1 MSDPLDLSIVTGE
14 AVSLESRP
22 ASVMTRALATLI
34 DFAFYGLVLVLL
46 ALGLSGQMARLNSA
60 QAGTVAVVG
69 IALLTVGVPTVV
81 ETVTRG
87 RSLGKVVVGT
97 RVVRDDGG
105 PIRFRHALTR
115 WSTGMVEL
123 FLTAGLLAFTVSMLG
138 RRSKRLGDMLAG
150 TYVARVRGVEE
161 TDYPL
166 LLPPELAAWA
176 ANADM
181 AALPDRVSLYARKYL
196 ARTATL
202 SPQAR
207 SRLALSLAA
216 EVEKYVSPP
225 PPPGTHPERFLA
237 AVLATRRD
245 REYLVALRQRA
256 SEQQELAALSRAA
269 EPYDST
275 RRASDASRMGM
286 PFRTG

>member
-1 MSDPLDLSIVTGE
+1 
-14 AVSLESRP
+14 
-22 ASVMTRALATLI
+22 MTRALATLI
-34 DFAFYGLVLVLL
+34 DVGFYAVALLLLLL
-46 ALGLSGQMARLNSA
+46 ALSPQLGRLNSA
-60 QAGTVAVVG
+60 QANTLVVVG
-69 IALLTVGVPTVV
+69 IALLAVGVPTTV

-87 RSLGKVVVGT
+87 RSLGKIVLGT

-115 WSTGMVEL
+115 WSTAMVEL

-161 TDYPL
+161 VDLPL
-166 LLPPELAAWA
+166 LVPPELAAWA
-176 ANADM
+176 ATADM
-181 AALPDRVSLYARKYL
+181 AALPDRVSLHARKYL

-202 SPQAR
+202 TPQAR
-207 SRLALSLAA
+207 QRLGLSLAA
-216 EVEKYVSPP
+216 EVERYVSPP

-256 SEQQELAALSRAA
+256 AEEAELAALTQA
-269 EPYDST
+269 YLST
-275 RRASDASRMGM
+275 GRASDARRIGM
-286 PFRTG
+286 PPRTG

>member
-1 MSDPLDLSIVTGE
+1 VAPEDLDTIITGE

-34 DFAFYGLVLVLL
+34 DVGFYAVALLLLLL
-46 ALGLSGQMARLNSA
+46 ALSPQLGRLNSA
-60 QAGTVAVVG
+60 QANTLVVVG
-69 IALLTVGVPTVV
+69 IALLAVGVPTTV

-87 RSLGKVVVGT
+87 RSLGKIVLGT

-115 WSTGMVEL
+115 WSTAMVEL

-161 TDYPL
+161 VDLPL
-166 LLPPELAAWA
+166 LVPPELAAWA
-176 ANADM
+176 ATADM
-181 AALPDRVSLYARKYL
+181 AALPDRVSLHARKYL

-202 SPQAR
+202 TPQAR
-207 SRLALSLAA
+207 QRLGLSLAA
-216 EVEKYVSPP
+216 EVERYVSPP

-256 SEQQELAALSRAA
+256 AEEAELAALTQA
-269 EPYDST
+269 YLST
-275 RRASDASRMGM
+275 GRASDARRIGM
-286 PFRTG
+286 PPRTG

>member
-1 MSDPLDLSIVTGE
+1 MGSELDTIITGE

-34 DFAFYGLVLVLL
+34 DVAFYGMVLVLL
-46 ALGLSGQMARLNSA
+46 LAGLSGQLAELNEA
-60 QAGTVAVVG
+60 QVNTVMVVA
-69 IALLTVGVPTVV
+69 IALLAVGAPTAV

-115 WSTGMVEL
+115 WSTAMVEL
-123 FLTAGLLAFTVSMLG
+123 YLTAGLLAFTVSMLS

-161 TDYPL
+161 YEYPL
-166 LLPPELAAWA
+166 LMPPELASWA
-176 ANADM
+176 ATADV
-181 AALPDRVSLYARKYL
+181 AQLPDRVSLHARTYL

-202 SPQAR
+202 TPQAR
-207 SRLALSLAA
+207 QRLALALAA
-216 EVEKYVSPP
+216 EVERFVAPP

-245 REYLVALRQRA
+245 REYQVALRQRA
-256 SEQQELAALSRAA
+256 AEQAELAALTRATTL
-269 EPYDST
+269 PGLPS
-275 RRASDASRMGM
+275 
-286 PFRTG
+286 

>member
-1 MSDPLDLSIVTGE
+1 MAPEDLDTIITGE

-34 DFAFYGLVLVLL
+34 DVGFYAVALLLLLL
-46 ALGLSGQMARLNSA
+46 ALSPQLARLNSA
-60 QAGTVAVVG
+60 QANTLVVVG
-69 IALLTVGVPTVV
+69 IALLAVGVPTTV

-87 RSLGKVVVGT
+87 RSLGKIVLGT

-115 WSTGMVEL
+115 WSTAMVEL

-161 TDYPL
+161 VDLPL
-166 LLPPELAAWA
+166 LVPPELAAWA
-176 ANADM
+176 ATADM
-181 AALPDRVSLYARKYL
+181 AALPDRVSLHARKYL

-202 SPQAR
+202 TPQAR
-207 SRLALSLAA
+207 QRLGLSLAA
-216 EVEKYVSPP
+216 EVERYVSPP

-256 SEQQELAALSRAA
+256 AEEAELAALTQA
-269 EPYDST
+269 YLST
-275 RRASDASRMGM
+275 GRASDARRIGM
-286 PFRTG
+286 PPRTG

>member
-1 MSDPLDLSIVTGE
+1 MGSAPDPLDSIITGE
-14 AVSLESRP
+14 AVSIESRP

-34 DFAFYGLVLVLL
+34 DFSFYGLVLVLVTV
-46 ALGLSGQMARLNSA
+46 GVFGQLIELNGA
-60 QAGTVAVVG
+60 QAGTVFVVA
-69 IALLTVGVPTVV
+69 IALLTLIVPTTV

-115 WSTGMVEL
+115 WSTGLVEL
-123 FLTAGLLAFTVSMLG
+123 FVTAGLLAFTVAMLG

-161 TDYPL
+161 YEYPL
-166 LLPPELAAWA
+166 LVPPELAAWA
-176 ANADM
+176 AGADM

-207 SRLALSLAA
+207 QRLALSLAA
-216 EVEKYVSPP
+216 EVEAFVSPP
-225 PPPGTHPERFLA
+225 PPAGTHPERYLA

-256 SEQQELAALSRAA
+256 ADSGELAALGRLPHGVDQA
-269 EPYDST
+269 
-275 RRASDASRMGM
+275 G
-286 PFRTG
+286 